1 MYILGFFWSDGGAP
15 EGREGRRARR
25 IFSHCCLS
33 VKGGEERRIPRSA
46 SVCDQGAPAYLKVG
60 SIGCEEFG
68 SGDDPLPQAHSFFLF
83 SVVSV
88 FQTAD
93 FKTSDGQQFA
103 VMFVSKCVLTPPPK
117 FSLLVNH
124 GKYSKLMLLQNFK
137 QYLVVNC

>member
-1 MYILGFFWSDGGAP
+1 MRHPKCVHFGVFFWSDGGAP
-15 EGREGRRARR
+15 EGREGRRAHR

-33 VKGGEERRIPRSA
+33 VKGGRGTKNPTVRE
-46 SVCDQGAPAYLKVG
+46 CDQGAPAYLKVG
-60 SIGCEEFG
+60 STGCEEFG

-103 VMFVSKCVLTPPPK
+103 VMSV
-117 FSLLVNH
+117 
-124 GKYSKLMLLQNFK
+124 Y
-137 QYLVVNC
+137 